1 MTTID
6 RRSLLQGAAATL
18 AAGFASGRMALAQS
32 GDALN
37 WLILAPMTGP
47 VAFTGK
53 VEQEGWLDASDWI
66 NATGGIA
73 GRKLN
78 ISIQDSE
85 YKIDVG
91 LAAWK
96 RGIADGNV
104 TFVKADGTGLMR
116 AMAPENSERY
126 KIFTGSSA
134 ASSGLADVATYPHF
148 MLPASNYKDMMSV
161 LLDHITNENPGKR
174 PRVALVYSSTEFGR
188 DPIEHTK
195 AKIAAGNYELVLE
208 EETPFT
214 AVDVTP
220 SAIKIR
226 NAKPDYV
233 LFHGYAANVWPELS
247 RLAREYRVKAQFM
260 VTSYACDPG
269 ILTTVGDSADGV
281 IGVTPHTL
289 NISGS
294 EGDMLRVI
302 EGYQKKRDPNF
313 DGLGHI
319 GYMFSWANAVIA
331 KEVFTRVIG
340 AGQELTGDNLIKA
353 LEGLK
358 DWDSGGIFA
367 TPVTIRDH
375 RVPSAIL
382 YRFSVKDSK
391 VGLETLAKLEVQA

>member
-1 MTTID
+1 MTMD
-6 RRSLLQGAAATL
+6 RRTLLKGAAAGF
-18 AAGFASGRMALAQS
+18 AASLASGRMALAQD
-32 GDALN
+32 GDTLN

-53 VEQEGWLDASDWI
+53 VEQEGWLDAADWI

-73 GRKLN
+73 GKKLN

-96 RGIADGNV
+96 RGIADGDV

-116 AMAPENSERY
+116 AMAPENNERY
-126 KIFTGSSA
+126 KIFTGTSA
-134 ASSGLADVATYPHF
+134 SSSGLTDVDTYPHF
-148 MLPASNYKDMMSV
+148 MLPASNYEDMMAA
-161 LLDHITNENPGKR
+161 LLDHITEENPDST

-188 DPIEHTK
+188 DPIEATK
-195 AKIAAGNYELVLE
+195 EKIANGNYELVLE

-220 SAIKIR
+220 SAIKLR

-247 RLAREYRVKAQFM
+247 RLLREYRVDAQFM

-269 ILTTVGDSADGV
+269 ILATVGDSADGV
-281 IGVTPHTL
+281 IGVVPHTL
-289 NISGS
+289 NIADT
-294 EGDMLRVI
+294 EGDMMRVI
-302 EGYQKKRDPNF
+302 EEYHKARNPTF
-313 DGLGHI
+313 DNLGHI

-331 KEVFTRVIG
+331 KEIFTRVIE
-340 AGQELTGDNLIKA
+340 AGEELTGDNLIKA
-353 LEGLK
+353 LNGLE

-367 TPVTIRDH
+367 TPVTIRDQ

-382 YRFSVKDSK
+382 YRFTVNGSDVA
-391 VGLETLAKLEVQA
+391 LETIANLEVQG